1 MTVKQLLEKGVQ
13 LLTESGIDNARNE
26 ARWIFESAFECG
38 RDYSV
43 LYGNSEADSEK
54 AERFLRMTAERQGGL
69 PVQYVIGE
77 WDFFSL
83 EKGLDL
89 DTPNKEVKMTVI
101 DKTCDTVTFRMQYRR
116 NEKCVTV
123 SASGEEHFS
132 DEANAYGFSFVF
144 RIRD

>member
-1 MTVKQLLEKGVQ
+1 MKLTYDYTVHGFSGGRMLFHR
-13 LLTESGIDNARNE
+13 ES
-26 ARWIFESAFECG
+26 
-38 RDYSV
+38 
-43 LYGNSEADSEK
+43 
-54 AERFLRMTAERQGGL
+54 
-69 PVQYVIGE
+69 GE

-89 DTPNKEVKMTVI
+89 DTPNKEVKMIVI